1 MFLCMFICMYTQ
13 HACSNALSRAAGGA
27 QDWGALHLKL
37 GSVGILMW
45 AWCVLLDVLNFGFSP
60 LCLRGFTCLNVSE
73 LIATETNE
81 ILTDTISQ
89 N

>member
-1 MFLCMFICMYTQ
+1 MIKCTEQSSWWCIGL
-13 HACSNALSRAAGGA
+13 GGI
-27 QDWGALHLKL
+27 DVKL

-45 AWCVLLDVLNFGFSP
+45 ALYVLLDVLNVVFSS
-60 LCLRGFTCLNVSE
+60 LYLRGFTCLNVSE

-81 ILTDTISQ
+81 ILTDTVSQ